1 MRWSGRS
8 GARPWERGRL
18 PVAPRLLALV
28 GILALAF
35 AGGAF
40 LIGQQLAPSSA
51 SRHPPKRAAS
61 STSSELAQFQDPA
74 GAFTLSY
81 PSSWQLLPP
90 TDSQVVLLAA
100 SGDGASLLVR
110 KTPIGPELGTAA
122 ARKLADRVVRS
133 GKNVTYLRAPQQ
145 VRLGGLPGFL
155 YLYTF
160 DDPSTGARGAHAHYF
175 LFQGTTLI
183 TLVFQALPADRILS
197 LASLFDRVAGTFRAL
212 PG

>member
-1 MRWSGRS
+1 M
-8 GARPWERGRL
+8 
-18 PVAPRLLALV
+18 LALG
-28 GILALAF
+28 GILALALGL
-35 AGGAF
+35 AAF
-40 LIGQQLAPSSA
+40 LVGQQLAPSSA
-51 SRHPPKRAAS
+51 SRHAPKRAARPS
-61 STSSELAQFQDPA
+61 PDLTQFQDPA

-81 PSSWQLLPP
+81 PSSWRRLPP
-90 TDSQVVLLAA
+90 TEAQVPLLAA

-110 KTPIGPELGTAA
+110 KTPIGPELGAVGA

-160 DDPSTGARGAHAHYF
+160 DDPSTGVRGAHAHYF
-175 LFQGTTLI
+175 LFQGTTMI
-183 TLVFQALPADRILS
+183 TLVFQAVPASRILS
-197 LASLFDRVAGTFRAL
+197 LAPLFDRVAGTFRAL